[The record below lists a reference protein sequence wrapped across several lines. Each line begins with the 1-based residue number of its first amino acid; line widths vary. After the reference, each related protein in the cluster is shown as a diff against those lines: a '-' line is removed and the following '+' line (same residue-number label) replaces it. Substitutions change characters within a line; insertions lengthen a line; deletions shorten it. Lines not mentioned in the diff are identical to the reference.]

1 MMRYYFF
8 VCILL
13 TTLSVVNGIPLN
25 KRAALFKPCD
35 STTPTL
41 DITIDPDPPIPGKTS
56 TFTFKGKLA
65 DYADTGSFLKVI
77 FVDPITLDDVNDP
90 NARYV
95 QNLCTIPF
103 AFCPTNDISISED
116 VPIPKVGMPAD
127 IIVGVTDA
135 SETKILA
142 CAVSAPIGPGAPSPT
157 LKFLK
162 DKTFSE

>member
-25 KRAALFKPCD
+25 KRATLFMPCN
-35 STTPTL
+35 STIPTL
-41 DITIDPDPPIPGKTS
+41 DITINPDPPIPGKTS
-56 TFTFKGKLA
+56 TFKLKGNFE
-65 DYADTGSFLKVI
+65 DYAVTGSLLGVL
-77 FVDPITLDDVNDP
+77 FVNPKTLDYVNDP
-90 NARYV
+90 NAKYV
-95 QNLCTIPF
+95 QNLCII
-103 AFCPTNDISISED
+103 ASCPVISLDID
-116 VPIPKVGMPAD
+116 VVVPIPKVGMPAD

-135 SETKILA
+135 YGTKIHA
-142 CAVSAPIGPGAPSPT
+142 CAVSVPIGSPA